1 MSGGFFNYE
10 QYKLSYLADEIEQI
24 IIDAKKEW
32 EEIDNSSFD
41 IRYDLSKETIAE
53 FEKGLE
59 YLRLAQIYAH
69 RIDWLVSGDDGE
81 EFFHK
86 RLKHDLEH
94 K

>member
-1 MSGGFFNYE
+1 MSGGYFNYE
-10 QYKLSYLADEIEQI
+10 QYKLSYIADEIDHLI
-24 IIDAKKEW
+24 IEHENKS
-32 EEIDNSSFD
+32 EEESDNFGYEFSD
-41 IRYDLSKETIAE
+41 ETITE
-53 FEKGLE
+53 FKKGLE